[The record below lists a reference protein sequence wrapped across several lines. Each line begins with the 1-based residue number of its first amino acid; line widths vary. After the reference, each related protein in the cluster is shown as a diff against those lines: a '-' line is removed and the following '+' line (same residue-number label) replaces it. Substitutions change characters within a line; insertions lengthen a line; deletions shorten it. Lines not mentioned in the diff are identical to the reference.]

1 MSLFK
6 KPTLLRGVVA
16 PESKAY
22 LIDISRVRMG
32 SGVVGIG
39 SVCDSNCTGNHV
51 YCRYALC
58 AIHCMWET
66 IRFEL
71 MGGREREGG
80 GGLFVHLHMHE
91 I

>member
-1 MSLFK
+1 MSLLK

-16 PESKAY
+16 PESNAD

-58 AIHCMWET
+58 AIQCAMWET

-71 MGGREREGG
+71 MGGMERRAFCA
-80 GGLFVHLHMHE
+80 LTHA
-91 I
+91 